1 MRKVVGLL
9 DAEQR
14 EALLWLVDFGTAVF
28 SSGLAVGMLK
38 DIVGWLA
45 A

>member
-9 DAEQR
+9 EAEQR
-14 EALLWLVDFGTAVF
+14 ETVLWLADFGTAVF

-38 DIVGWLA
+38 DVVGWLA

>member
-1 MRKVVGLL
+1 MRKVVGSL
-9 DAEQR
+9 DGEQR
-14 EALLWLVDFGTAVF
+14 HALLWLADFGIAVC
-28 SSGLAVGMLK
+28 SSGLIVMMLK

>member
-1 MRKVVGLL
+1 MRKVVGRL
-9 DAEQR
+9 DAGQR
-14 EALLWLVDFGTAVF
+14 QALLWLADFGIAVF
-28 SSGLAVGMLK
+28 SSGLAVMMLK